1 MVRDGI
7 AEQHIGGN
15 RETTGRIFDVQRFCT
30 HDGPG
35 IRTVVFLKGC
45 PLRCLWC
52 HNPEGRSDKTHIAI
66 YSGKCIACGRC
77 VEACAHGAVKLRSE
91 CIVCGA
97 CAQVCPSEARRAV
110 GRSATVG
117 EMVEVI
123 MRDEPFYRYSGGGA
137 TLSGGEPLAQPEF
150 STSLLRELKDLGQHT
165 AIETS
170 GLARWEML
178 AEINRFVD
186 LFMYDLK
193 VIDDHR
199 HIELCGVSNELIL
212 GNARRL
218 SESGAEIIFRTPLV
232 PGLNDSDQAMK
243 QLGEFVLSLPNA
255 HKLELM
261 PYHRIGAGKYEALG
275 LENPLTDVRESEDLT
290 AQIQLLEEMGIG
302 LVKGDSQ

>member
-1 MVRDGI
+1 MASDGI
-7 AEQHIGGN
+7 TERDT
-15 RETTGRIFDVQRFCT
+15 RETKGRIFDVQRFCT

-52 HNPEGRSDKTHIAI
+52 HNPEGRSEKAQIAI

-77 VEACAHGAVKLRSE
+77 VEACAHGAVKLRRN

-97 CAQVCPSEARRAV
+97 CADACPSEARRAV
-110 GRSATVG
+110 GRDATVG

-150 STSLLRELKDLGQHT
+150 ATSLLRELKELGLHT

-178 AEINRFVD
+178 KRVQHDVD

-193 VIDDHR
+193 VIDERR
-199 HIELCGVSNELIL
+199 HVELCGVSNELIL
-212 GNARRL
+212 DNARRL
-218 SESGAEIIFRTPLV
+218 SESGADIVFRTPLI
-232 PGLNDSDQAMK
+232 PGLNDSDEAVR
-243 QLGEFVLSLPNA
+243 QLGEFVLSLPNT
-255 HKLELM
+255 HRLELM
-261 PYHRIGAGKYEALG
+261 AYHRIGAGKYEALG
-275 LENPLTDVRESEDLT
+275 LENPMAGVEESEDLK
-290 AQIQLLEEMGIG
+290 AQFRLLEEMGVE
-302 LVKGDSQ
+302 LVRGDSR